1 MKINLTQFLP
11 NFTFMAFRCLTFPC
25 LAFLSF
31 GSAITLFSQ
40 EPHRLTIP
48 KVEQAPKVDGKLDDD
63 CWAKAAMAKDFLQRR
78 PEEGA
83 PATEKTEVR
92 ICRDE
97 RTLYFGVRCFDS
109 QPDKIR
115 AGVMQRDAPVKGD
128 DYFFILLDPFQRG
141 REGYYFRTN
150 PNGAKGE
157 ALINSDMRKPN
168 MDWDTIWEV
177 RSHRDELGWT
187 AEFAIPFRSIP
198 FDSTSDQWR
207 INFGRWFSR
216 NQERTRWVGISRNRQ
231 WFSLEEAGRIDG
243 LLGVESGK
251 GIDFKPYVASK
262 WSTVDSSDDH
272 EFDAGFD
279 LFYRVTP
286 SLTATL
292 TYNTD
297 FAETEVDQQ
306 MVNLSRF
313 PLFFPEKRDF
323 FLEGSEQFSFGG
335 LSTSPLAFHSRTIG
349 LSKGKKIDV
358 AGGVKITGRQG
369 PLGIGMLGM
378 RLDDNGSLEADDVF
392 VGRFTYDLMEESRI
406 GAIFTYGDP
415 QANLDNHL
423 VGVDLNL
430 RDSEWWRGQSVS
442 WHSFYMTTND
452 GTKGS
457 DDAVGSWFSLP
468 NYPFRMGGH
477 WIRTGKDFD
486 PAMGFVRHLKEHPG
500 GQSSGIHFSY
510 AFDQPAST
518 ILDDVSVGVEYSRY
532 DLLDD
537 GLYSDAVELKLVEIR
552 TLGGDFFGL
561 EVEFERKRLL
571 EKFEIV
577 DGVNLAAGDY
587 RGTEFE
593 LKYRSS
599 SKRPVFGEL
608 ELGYGDYYDGT
619 AFKPEASLSW
629 RPSKHAQL
637 KLGGRLTSA
646 DLPVGD
652 FDVLT
657 SSLGVR
663 IMPTTRLSF
672 NSIVQY
678 DNDSEQIGMNNRFR
692 YIIKSGS
699 DLFLVFNKG
708 FHKGYDQE
716 FDDFRS
722 FKTESIVKLGWT
734 FQF

>member
-1 MKINLTQFLP
+1 
-11 NFTFMAFRCLTFPC
+11 MAMDLC
-25 LAFLSF
+25 
-31 GSAITLFSQ
+31 SQ
-40 EPHRLTIP
+40 EPHLLTIP
-48 KVEQAPKVDGKLDDD
+48 QVEQAPKIDGKLDDD
-63 CWAKAAMAKDFLQRR
+63 CWAKAAVAKDFRQRR

-92 ICRDE
+92 ICRDDKV
-97 RTLYFGVRCFDS
+97 LYVGVRCFDS

-115 AGVMQRDAPVKGD
+115 AGVMQRDAPVRGD
-128 DYFFILLDPFQRG
+128 DYFFILLDPFQRS

-150 PNGAKGE
+150 ANGAKGE

-187 AEFAIPFRSIP
+187 AEFAIPFRSVP
-198 FDSTSDQWR
+198 FDPNSDQWG

-216 NQERTRWVGISRNRQ
+216 NQERTRWVGTTRNRQ
-231 WFSLEEAGRIDG
+231 WFSLEEAGRING
-243 LLGVESGK
+243 LLGAKSGK
-251 GIDFKPYVASK
+251 GIDFKPYLASK
-262 WSTVDSSDDH
+262 WSTVDSVNDN

-286 SLTATL
+286 SLKATF

-306 MVNLSRF
+306 KVNLSRF

-335 LSTSPLAFHSRTIG
+335 IDKSPLAFHSRTIG
-349 LSKGKKIDV
+349 LSNDGNKIDV
-358 AGGVKITGRQG
+358 VGGVKITGRHG
-369 PLGIGMLGM
+369 PLGVGMLGM
-378 RLDDNGSLEADDVF
+378 RLDDYEDRDADGIDEDLVADEVF
-392 VGRFTYDLMEESRI
+392 VGRFTYDLLEESKI
-406 GAIFTYGDP
+406 GTIFTYGDP
-415 QANLDNHL
+415 RNDGDNHL

-430 RDSEWWRGQSVS
+430 RASEWWRGQSVS

-452 GTKGS
+452 GVKGS
-457 DDAVGSWFSLP
+457 DDVAGTWFSFP

-477 WIRTGKDFD
+477 WVRAGDDFEPALGFIR
-486 PAMGFVRHLKEHPG
+486 RRG
-500 GQSSGIHFSY
+500 GQSSSLHFSY
-510 AFDQPAST
+510 AFDQPDSAV
-518 ILDDVSVGVEYSRY
+518 LDDISVGVEYTRY
-532 DLLDD
+532 DLLDGSVD
-537 GLYSDAVELKLVEIR
+537 SEDVELKLIELR
-552 TLGGDFFGL
+552 TLAGDSCEL
-561 EVEFERKRLL
+561 QLEFERTVLTKAHPRLPVG
-571 EKFEIV
+571 I
-577 DGVNLAAGDY
+577 GDY

-593 LKYRSS
+593 LEFRSS

-619 AFKPEASLSW
+619 ASKAGGSLSW
-629 RPSKHAQL
+629 RPSKHAQVN
-637 KLGGRLTSA
+637 LGGGLTSA
-646 DLPVGD
+646 DLPGGD
-652 FDVLT
+652 IEAWNGFTGLRVT
-657 SSLGVR
+657 
-663 IMPTTRLSF
+663 PTTRLSF
-672 NSIVQY
+672 NSILQY
-678 DNDSEQIGMNNRFR
+678 DNQSEQIGMNNRLR

-708 FHKGYDQE
+708 FEKE
-716 FDDFRS
+716 LDDFRT

>member
-1 MKINLTQFLP
+1 MARHRFI
-11 NFTFMAFRCLTFPC
+11 FTW
-25 LAFLSF
+25 LAFLAAGPVTNLF
-31 GSAITLFSQ
+31 GQ
-40 EPHRLTIP
+40 EPHLLTIP
-48 KVEQAPKVDGKLDDD
+48 KVEQAPKIDGKLDDD
-63 CWAKAAMAKDFLQRR
+63 CWAKGAVAKDFLQRR
-78 PEEGA
+78 PEEGE

-92 ICRDE
+92 ICRDD
-97 RTLYFGVRCFDS
+97 RALYIGARCFDS

-128 DYFFILLDPFQRG
+128 DYFFILLDPFQRS

-157 ALINSDMRKPN
+157 ALINSDMRRPQ

-177 RSHRDELGWT
+177 RSNRDELGWT

-198 FDSTSDQWR
+198 FDSTSDEWS

-216 NQERTRWVGISRNRQ
+216 NQERTRWVGTTRNRQ
-231 WFSLEEAGRIDG
+231 WFSLEEAGRING
-243 LLGVESGK
+243 LLGAESGK
-251 GIDFKPYVASK
+251 GIDFKPYLASK
-262 WSTVDSSDDH
+262 WSAENSVDDY

-306 MVNLSRF
+306 KINLSRF

-335 LSTSPLAFHSRTIG
+335 IDKSPLAFHSRTIG
-349 LSKGKKIDV
+349 LSTKGKKIDV
-358 AGGVKITGRQG
+358 VGGAKITGRQG
-369 PLGIGMLGM
+369 PFGIGMMGM
-378 RLDDNGSLEADDVF
+378 RLDDYGDLEADDVF
-392 VGRFTYDLMEESRI
+392 VGRFTYDLFEESKV
-406 GAIFTYGDP
+406 GTIFTYGDP

-430 RDSEWWRGQSVS
+430 RDSEWWRGQSIS

-452 GTKGS
+452 GTKGT
-457 DDAVGSWFSLP
+457 DDVVGTWFSLP

-477 WIRTGKDFD
+477 WVRTGEDFE
-486 PAMGFVRHLKEHPG
+486 PALGFVRRRG
-500 GQSSGIHFSY
+500 GQSSSVRFGYS
-510 AFDQPAST
+510 FDQPDSAW
-518 ILDDVSVGVEYSRY
+518 LDDLSVGAEYTRY
-532 DLLDD
+532 DLLDGGVD
-537 GLYSDAVELKLVEIR
+537 SEDVELKLIEAR
-552 TLGGDFFGL
+552 TLAGDSFVL
-561 EVEFERKRLL
+561 QVEFEREVLT
-571 EKFEIV
+571 ETFEIV

-587 RGTEFE
+587 RGTEVE
-593 LKYRSS
+593 LEYQSS
-599 SKRPVFGEL
+599 TNRPLFGEL

-619 AFKPEASLSW
+619 AFKGEVGASW
-629 RPSKHAQL
+629 RPSKHLQL
-637 KLGGRLTSA
+637 NLGGGLTSA
-646 DLPVGD
+646 DMPVGD
-652 FDVLT
+652 FDAWT
-657 SSLGVR
+657 GSLGMR
-663 IMPTTRLSF
+663 ITPTTRLSF

-678 DNDSEQIGMNNRFR
+678 DNQSEQIGVNNRFR
-692 YIIKSGS
+692 YILKPGS

-708 FHKGYDQE
+708 FEKELDS
-716 FDDFRS
+716 FRT
-722 FKTESIVKLGWT
+722 FKTETIAKLGWT